1 MTELVQST
9 RAAEDSERSDVSGA
23 QPAPMAV
30 PHRLGWRGV
39 WWFACG
45 VAGTL
50 AIVWFIIFSRGE
62 IGSKAEWF
70 FGAVVFCVVMVTMW
84 QTLNIQ
90 RQASQ
95 HAAEAAE
102 RLCTELVAAEE
113 RAARELAMTQ
123 ALHRVE
129 MQAREK
135 VFRAEMEAQRELA
148 RVERGHLINQLQ
160 KQAMVEV
167 SRAVNAH
174 TQMRQRMERGRPYPA
189 DRGPRRAGAGDEPYL
204 RADQPSRE
212 RLFGRGQQRQRPHRE
227 RSPASR
233 AE

>member
-70 FGAVVFCVVMVTMW
+70 FGAVIIWSTFFL
-84 QTLNIQ
+84 TLP
-90 RQASQ
+90 
-95 HAAEAAE
+95 H
-102 RLCTELVAAEE
+102 LVGTKSNA
-113 RAARELAMTQ
+113 
-123 ALHRVE
+123 
-129 MQAREK
+129 K
-135 VFRAEMEAQRELA
+135 VFRLNIL
-148 RVERGHLINQLQ
+148 RVSFSLG
-160 KQAMVEV
+160 QAI
-167 SRAVNAH
+167 RKKVNL
-174 TQMRQRMERGRPYPA
+174 GR
-189 DRGPRRAGAGDEPYL
+189 
-204 RADQPSRE
+204 S
-212 RLFGRGQQRQRPHRE
+212 
-227 RSPASR
+227 S
-233 AE
+233 

>member
-45 VAGTL
+45 VAGTV

-90 RQASQ
+90 RQTSTPP
-95 HAAEAAE
+95 
-102 RLCTELVAAEE
+102 RPPNDY
-113 RAARELAMTQ
+113 AR
-123 ALHRVE
+123 
-129 MQAREK
+129 
-135 VFRAEMEAQRELA
+135 
-148 RVERGHLINQLQ
+148 N
-160 KQAMVEV
+160 
-167 SRAVNAH
+167 
-174 TQMRQRMERGRPYPA
+174 
-189 DRGPRRAGAGDEPYL
+189 
-204 RADQPSRE
+204 
-212 RLFGRGQQRQRPHRE
+212 
-227 RSPASR
+227 
-233 AE
+233 